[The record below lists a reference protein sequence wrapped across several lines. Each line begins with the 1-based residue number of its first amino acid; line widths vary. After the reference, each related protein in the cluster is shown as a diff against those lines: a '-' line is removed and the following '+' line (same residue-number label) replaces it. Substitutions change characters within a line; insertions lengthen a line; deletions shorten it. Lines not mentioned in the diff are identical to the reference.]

1 MFLALSIVCFSVSFY
16 YDFAIDFQRAF
27 TANQY
32 LLTLLVGVGFL
43 RLITSLKSESQEQVP
58 KGKQSFL
65 KTYFGVHLFGAV
77 INMSALILVA
87 DKLYKRKALTTAQI
101 VLLTRAFAADAY
113 WSPFFVAF
121 AAVSVYA
128 PHLEIKMIILN
139 GLFLAFV
146 TFLFTYLEVF
156 RNKKF
161 DVQNFEGYPLSLNSL
176 FLPFSLAFLVL
187 FTNYF
192 YPHTK
197 IIILIP
203 SFSIMLVL
211 FVLSLQ
217 TNFLKALKDIKK
229 HIVEELP
236 NMKSEMSL
244 FLVAGMFGISVS
256 SILIGLHVN
265 LPFETFSWI
274 EASILLAIFILLG
287 FVGVH
292 PVITV
297 AMIGSFLENV
307 NHTLFAV
314 SFLMAWSTTVATSPF
329 SGLNLTIISRYQ
341 LNGKEIFMLNI
352 FHTLK
357 MYVVYVLCLF
367 VLSKYL
373 NI

>member
-1 MFLALSIVCFSVSFY
+1 MFLFLSIICFSISLY
-16 YDFAIDFQRAF
+16 YGFAIDFQRVF

-32 LLTLLVGVGFL
+32 LLTLLAGVGFL
-43 RLITSLKSESQEQVP
+43 RLITSVKLEGQEQVP

-87 DKLYKRKALTTAQI
+87 DKLYKRQALTTTQI

-128 PHLEIKMIILN
+128 PNLETKIIFLS

-146 TFLFTYLEVF
+146 SLLFTYLEIF

-161 DVQNFEGYPLSLNSL
+161 NVKNFEGYPLSLNSL
-176 FLPFSLAFLVL
+176 LLPFSLAFLVL

-192 YPHTK
+192 YPNIK

-203 SFSIMLVL
+203 TFSIVLVL
-211 FVLSLQ
+211 LVLSVK
-217 TNFLKALKDIKK
+217 TNFYKALKDINK
-229 HIVEELP
+229 HILEELP

-274 EASILLAIFILLG
+274 EASILLAIFILLA

-297 AMIGSFLENV
+297 AMIGNFLVNV

-314 SFLMAWSTTVATSPF
+314 SFLMAWSTTVAASPF

-341 LNGKEIFMLNI
+341 LDGKEIFMLNI

-357 MYVVYVLCLF
+357 MYVVYVICLF
-367 VLSKYL
+367 ALSKYL